1 MTEQLIMLH
10 VLDKMKE
17 AQQSFLG
24 GTDKKAYVMKKV
36 LEFVGGETYLRYE
49 PLISLTIDLIK
60 QIAVDKKIL
69 DGLYN
74 SKCFM
79 SDSMFPC
86 VPKKGI

>member
-60 QIAVDKKIL
+60 QIAIDKKIL

-79 SDSMFPC
+79 SMFPC
-86 VPKKGI
+86 VPKKGM

>member
-17 AQQSFLG
+17 AQQSFLDG
-24 GTDKKAYVMKKV
+24 ADKKAYVMKKV
-36 LEFVGGETYLRYE
+36 LEFVGGDTYLRYE

-79 SDSMFPC
+79 SIFPC
-86 VPKKGI
+86 VPSRGM

>member
-79 SDSMFPC
+79 SIFPC
-86 VPKKGI
+86 VPSRGM